1 MECAVLINNCI
12 KTFIIYYIK
21 NIKNSLTKVKT
32 EYRKQ
37 LIFSLDNRKIF
48 ITENILYNSLF
59 KFLQINKNSKRYSV
73 EIKNSSTWYKDIFNN
88 LNSLIKVNQ
97 DIFSPIDSKLRNN
110 YIFTFS
116 FLKVYNLNLFFPS
129 TFLHF

>member
-21 NIKNSLTKVKT
+21 NIKNLLTKEKKKYWKNKKSRK

-48 ITENILYNSLF
+48 ITENILHNKLF
-59 KFLQINKNSKRYSV
+59 QFLKIDENLNRYLD
-73 EIKNSSTWYKDIFNN
+73 EIEDYSTWYKDIFNN
-88 LNSLIKVNQ
+88 LNSLIKENQ
-97 DIFSPIDSKLRNN
+97 DIFSPIDS
-110 YIFTFS
+110 
-116 FLKVYNLNLFFPS
+116 
-129 TFLHF
+129 